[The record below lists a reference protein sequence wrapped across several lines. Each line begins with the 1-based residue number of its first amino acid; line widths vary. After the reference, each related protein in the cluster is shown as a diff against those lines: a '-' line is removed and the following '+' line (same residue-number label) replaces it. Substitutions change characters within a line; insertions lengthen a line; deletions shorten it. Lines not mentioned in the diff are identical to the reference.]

1 MLKKLSIASGLTTA
15 GLASALTLIA
25 SVLPAQ
31 AATIEQTVSNFSNP
45 ISFDGF
51 DSSVGNLTGVSLDY
65 DLSGTGSAFDPAQL
79 CTGFEDCEGSFVLSL
94 SGSGAFAGLSDVDS
108 VFVSNPQVDDGVSVN
123 LSIIDWQ
130 VFDTSAFV
138 DVASVGDVVVEFFA
152 DGDLGNDF
160 FGGLNLSEVS
170 GEVTLKYD
178 FEEVQSTPEPA
189 SMLGL
194 LAIGTIG
201 ATSLKRKQKEE
212 K

>member
-1 MLKKLSIASGLTTA
+1 M
-15 GLASALTLIA
+15 
-25 SVLPAQ
+25 
-31 AATIEQTVSNFSNP
+31 EQTVSNFSNP

-65 DLSGTGSAFDPAQL
+65 NFSATGSAFDSAQL
-79 CTGFEDCEGSFVLSL
+79 CTSIQDCEGSFVLSL
-94 SGSGAFAGLSDVDS
+94 LGDGAFAGLSDIDS
-108 VFVSNPQVDDGVSVN
+108 VFVSNSQVDDGVSVN

-152 DGDLGNDF
+152 DGDLGNDSF
-160 FGGLNLSEVS
+160 AGLNLSEVS
-170 GEVTLKYD
+170 GEVTLKYE
-178 FEEVQSTPEPA
+178 FEEVSKSTPEPT

>member
-15 GLASALTLIA
+15 GLASALTVIA

-31 AATIEQTVSNFSNP
+31 AATIEQTVSNFFNP

-65 DLSGTGSAFDPAQL
+65 NLSATGSAFDPAQL
-79 CTGFEDCEGSFVLSL
+79 CTSFQDCEGSFVLSL
-94 SGSGAFAGLSDVDS
+94 FGDGAFAGLSDVES
-108 VFVSNPQVDDGVSVN
+108 IFVSNPQVDNGVSVN
-123 LSIIDWQ
+123 LNITDWEM
-130 VFDTSAFV
+130 FNTSAFV

-152 DGDLGNDF
+152 DGDLSFDF
-160 FGGLNLSEVS
+160 FSGLNLSEVS
-170 GEVTLKYD
+170 GEVTLKYE